1 MTKYQQFLNSAE
13 IISEDL
19 FNDVINSLPECDI
32 ESISFDDT
40 MCLDSQDYI
49 AECIISEILD
59 NWKYAFAEDVDFEN
73 KTFSLCDVD
82 SLEDL
87 EEIKNTF
94 DKWTI
99 SNYDELYEEIV
110 NDQEENNEYENK
122 MTLFKSYM
130 DDISY
135 EDLKKFL
142 NNYDKK

>member
-19 FNDVINSLPECDI
+19 FNDIINSLPECDI
-32 ESISFDDT
+32 ECISFDDT
-40 MCLDSQDYI
+40 TFLNSQDYI

-59 NWKYAFAEDVDFEN
+59 NWRYAFVEDVDFEN
-73 KTFSLCDVD
+73 KTFSLADVD

-99 SNYDELYEEIV
+99 SNYDELYKSIV
-110 NDQEENNEYENK
+110 SDQEENNEYENK
-122 MTLFKSYM
+122 MSLFKSYI
-130 DDISY
+130 DDIPY